1 MLATSSTF
9 YDFKSSQLNDILFLG
24 NKVQIKKKLFLRK
37 PKAERFKTINLKTIK
52 ILSPYIMM
60 NFS

>member
-1 MLATSSTF
+1 MI
-9 YDFKSSQLNDILFLG
+9 YILFLG

-37 PKAERFKTINLKTIK
+37 PKAEMFKTINLKTIK
-52 ILSPYIMM
+52 ILSTWIKM